1 MAYPLVLSLK
11 YLLLPWTDSTAC
23 AVQMNTLRDLKMF
36 YKYSNSSNP
45 IYSIKQHLV
54 QTKSMEMASRIIFLA
69 LVALASTSPAM
80 ASDPNQLGD
89 SMRIQQDAQMV
100 TVDDFFFSGLDKPG
114 NTSNA
119 VGSKVTPV
127 SVAQIPGLNT
137 LGISL
142 VRIDYAP
149 FGLNPPHTHPR
160 ATEVLVVLKGALLV
174 GFVTSN
180 PENKHHT
187 KVLNKG
193 DVFVFPQG
201 LIHYQYNNWTTNSV
215 AIAGLSSQN
224 PGVITVGN
232 AIFGSTPPISDD
244 VLAKAFHVSKET
256 VDAIRAKF

>member
-1 MAYPLVLSLK
+1 
-11 YLLLPWTDSTAC
+11 
-23 AVQMNTLRDLKMF
+23 
-36 YKYSNSSNP
+36 
-45 IYSIKQHLV
+45 
-54 QTKSMEMASRIIFLA
+54 MEMASRIIFLA

-89 SMRIQQDAQMV
+89 SCIPTLAALVNGLACKDAQMV